1 MRNLGQ
7 YPITHEEK
15 ISALKSAI
23 ETIMAEGKLGDIRPA
38 ALREVIADMEA
49 RSSKD

>member
-1 MRNLGQ
+1 MRNIGQ

-23 ETIMAEGKLGDIRPA
+23 ETMMAEGKLGDIRPA
-38 ALREVIADMEA
+38 ALREVLSDIEA
-49 RSSKD
+49 SASKE